1 MMEKDETKQKKMSD
15 NEESCG
21 GIKMKNFFLK
31 EMKKTVILI
40 KKKQ

>member
-1 MMEKDETKQKKMSD
+1 MKQNKKKMSD

-40 KKKQ
+40 KKNNEKN